1 MSVREQNAR
10 TQEAMRR
17 KAAEKPLFK
26 RRPPCTNCRHMA
38 LNHTPGGCRFWGCE
52 CSGYVTYEDLP
63 L

>member
-10 TQEAMRR
+10 TEEAMRAR
-17 KAAEKPLFK
+17 AAERLLAK
-26 RRPPCTNCRHMA
+26 RRPACFNCRHMA
-38 LNHTPGGCRFWGCE
+38 ANHSLEGCKLWGCE